1 MTLAINDLTAGPD
14 APPRVEVLATDL
26 DPEVVAVTAWRLVN
40 GFEQEVSGII
50 RVAVAGA
57 GTWID
62 YEVPAQAA
70 TYRLELLGADGV
82 PLGYSESVTVTLGY
96 EGCWMHPALAPS
108 AAVRVTLTDDAA
120 RKLSRPV
127 PGSMVRPQ
135 GRRVGIA
142 VTSPR
147 QGLQGLVL
155 DVFAPDFQTAD
166 KIQAFL
172 GTQTTTMTPVICV
185 RFGVDIPAGR
195 RIASPLFLMVP
206 DIPEEPYD
214 AYDDDGL
221 EGTVQRIVGD
231 EAARPAPGIFIPLLR
246 RKDVNA
252 FYGSRAEFDAAYLT
266 RLAANRDYTLAGF
279 AGD

>member
-14 APPRVEVLATDL
+14 APPMVEVLATDL
-26 DPEVVAVTAWRLVN
+26 DPAVATITAWRLVG
-40 GFEQEVSGII
+40 GFEQRVSGII
-50 RVAVAGA
+50 KQPVAGA
-57 GTWID
+57 GNWVD

-70 TYRLELLGADGV
+70 TYKLELFDSAGV
-82 PLGYSESVTVTLGY
+82 PLGYSDPVTVELGFT
-96 EGCWMHPALAPS
+96 GCWMHAALAPTT
-108 AAVRVTLTDDAA
+108 AVRVQMTADAA
-120 RKLSRPV
+120 KKLSRPV
-127 PGSMVRPQ
+127 PGSIVRPR

-166 KIQAFL
+166 KIQSFL
-172 GTQTTTMTPVICV
+172 GTQTTTLSPVICV

-195 RIASPLFLMVP
+195 RIASPLFLMVS
-206 DIPEEPYD
+206 DIPEEPFD

-221 EGTVQRIVGD
+221 EGTVQPIVGD

-252 FYGSRAEFDAAYLT
+252 FYASRAAHNAAYLT
-266 RLAANRDYTLAGF
+266 RLAANRDYGLAGY
-279 AGD
+279 GGP